1 MAISKN
7 PALLEQQDT
16 LDRGSPVP
24 LYHQLY
30 EILRDQIEC
39 GVWQPGETIPPES
52 ELKRRYGVSQI
63 TVRQSLN
70 ILVENGTIYRRR
82 GQGTFVAQPVITSN
96 LTHIVNFAE
105 DMNNRGMQPHTK
117 LIKFGLGVTSKKTAD
132 QLNIEVGDEIAV
144 LHRLRYA
151 DGDTLSVEVSCL
163 VHKYVPG
170 ILENDFSKRSLS
182 ETLATDYDIVISR
195 AEQTIRAQIA
205 PAKTAKQLGISEDS
219 PILVIERIGYS
230 QHNIPV
236 EFLRIM
242 YRADRYAMHC
252 ELKGT

>member
-1 MAISKN
+1 MAILKN
-7 PALLEQQDT
+7 PALLEHQEM
-16 LDRGSPVP
+16 LDRESPVP

-30 EILRDQIEC
+30 EILRSHIEL
-39 GVWQPGETIPPES
+39 GVWKPGEMIPPES
-52 ELKRRYGVSQI
+52 ELKKRYGVSQI

-82 GQGTFVAQPVITSN
+82 GKGTFVAQPMITSN

-105 DMNNRGMQPHTK
+105 DMRNRGMEPYTE
-117 LIKFGLGVTSKKTAD
+117 LINSSTAVMSSSTAAF
-132 QLNIEVGDEIAV
+132 LNAEVGEELAV
-144 LHRLRYA
+144 FKRLRFA
-151 DGDTLSVEVSCL
+151 DGKPLSVEVSCL

-182 ETLATDYDIVISR
+182 ETLAVDYHIVISR
-195 AEQTIRAQIA
+195 AEQTIRAQVA
-205 PAKTAKQLGISEDS
+205 AANTAEYLGIDEDD

-236 EFLRIM
+236 EFLRIT
-242 YRADRYAMHC
+242 YRGDRYALHC